1 MEYMNLSIEEKAIA
15 INLAMNIDQGNIDLN
30 EVVNVFAENFND
42 AYQIITFWK
51 SLINQSP
58 MIKDVLEKLHEKF
71 ILEMQRNKL
80 EEIYSYS

>member
-1 MEYMNLSIEEKAIA
+1 MNLSIEEKAIA

-42 AYQIITFWK
+42 AYQIINFWK
-51 SLINQSP
+51 SIVKESP
-58 MIKDVLEKLHEKF
+58 MIKDVLEQLHEKF
-71 ILEMQRNKL
+71 TLEMQRNKL

>member
-1 MEYMNLSIEEKAIA
+1 MNLSIEEKAIA

-51 SLINQSP
+51 SIVKESP
-58 MIKDVLEKLHEKF
+58 MIKDVLEQWHEKF
-71 ILEMQRNKL
+71 TLEMQRSKL
-80 EEIYSYS
+80 EEIYLYS

>member
-1 MEYMNLSIEEKAIA
+1 MNLSIEEKAIA

-30 EVVNVFAENFND
+30 EVVNIFAENFND

-58 MIKDVLEKLHEKF
+58 MIKDVLEQLHEKF
-71 ILEMQRNKL
+71 TLEMQRSKL
-80 EEIYSYS
+80 EEIYLYS

>member
-1 MEYMNLSIEEKAIA
+1 MNLSIEEKAIA

-71 ILEMQRNKL
+71 TLEMQRSKL
-80 EEIYSYS
+80 EEIYLYS

>member
-1 MEYMNLSIEEKAIA
+1 MNLSIEEKAIA

-51 SLINQSP
+51 SLINQSQ

-71 ILEMQRNKL
+71 TLEMQRSKL
-80 EEIYSYS
+80 EEIYLYS

>member
-1 MEYMNLSIEEKAIA
+1 MNLSIEEKAIA
-15 INLAMNIDQGNIDLN
+15 INLAMNIDQGNVDLN

-51 SLINQSP
+51 TLVNDSP
-58 MIKDVLEKLHEKF
+58 MIKDVLEQLHKKF
-71 ILEMQRNKL
+71 TLEMQRSKL

>member
-1 MEYMNLSIEEKAIA
+1 MNLSIEEKAIA

-58 MIKDVLEKLHEKF
+58 MIKDVLEQLHEKF
-71 ILEMQRNKL
+71 TLEMQRSKL
-80 EEIYSYS
+80 EEIYLYS

>member
-1 MEYMNLSIEEKAIA
+1 MNLSIEEKAIA

-51 SLINQSP
+51 SLINDSP
-58 MIKDVLEKLHEKF
+58 MIKDVLEQLHEKF
-71 ILEMQRNKL
+71 TLEMQRNKL
-80 EEIYSYS
+80 EEIYLYS

>member
-1 MEYMNLSIEEKAIA
+1 MNLSIEEKAIA

-42 AYQIITFWK
+42 AYQIINFWK
-51 SLINQSP
+51 SIVEESP

-71 ILEMQRNKL
+71 TLEMQRNKL
-80 EEIYSYS
+80 EEIYLYS

>member
-1 MEYMNLSIEEKAIA
+1 MNLSIEEKAIA

-42 AYQIITFWK
+42 AYQIINFWK
-51 SLINQSP
+51 SIVKESP

-71 ILEMQRNKL
+71 TLEMQRSKL
-80 EEIYSYS
+80 EEIYLYS

>member
-1 MEYMNLSIEEKAIA
+1 MNLSIEEKAIA

-42 AYQIITFWK
+42 AYQIINFWK
-51 SLINQSP
+51 SIVKESP

-71 ILEMQRNKL
+71 TLEMQRSKL

>member
-1 MEYMNLSIEEKAIA
+1 MNLSIEEKAIA

-58 MIKDVLEKLHEKF
+58 MIKDVLEQLHEKF
-71 ILEMQRNKL
+71 TLEMQRNKL
-80 EEIYSYS
+80 EEIYLYS

>member
-1 MEYMNLSIEEKAIA
+1 MNLSIEEKAIA

-51 SLINQSP
+51 SIVKESP
-58 MIKDVLEKLHEKF
+58 MIKDVLEQLHEKF

-80 EEIYSYS
+80 EEIYLYS

>member
-1 MEYMNLSIEEKAIA
+1 MNLSIEEKAIA

-51 SLINQSP
+51 SLINDSP
-58 MIKDVLEKLHEKF
+58 MIKDVLEQLHEKF
-71 ILEMQRNKL
+71 TLEMQRSKL
-80 EEIYSYS
+80 EEIYLYS

>member
-1 MEYMNLSIEEKAIA
+1 MNLSIEEKAIA
-15 INLAMNIDQGNIDLN
+15 INLAMNIEQGNIDLN

-58 MIKDVLEKLHEKF
+58 MIKDVLEQLHEKF
-71 ILEMQRNKL
+71 VVEMQRSKL
-80 EEIYSYS
+80 EEIYLYS

>member
-1 MEYMNLSIEEKAIA
+1 MNLSIEEKAIA

-51 SLINQSP
+51 SIVKESP
-58 MIKDVLEKLHEKF
+58 MIKDVLEQLHEKF
-71 ILEMQRNKL
+71 ILEMQRSKL
-80 EEIYSYS
+80 EEIYLYS

>member
-1 MEYMNLSIEEKAIA
+1 MNLSIEEKAIA

-51 SLINQSP
+51 SIVKESP
-58 MIKDVLEKLHEKF
+58 MIKDVLEQLHEKF
-71 ILEMQRNKL
+71 ILEIQRSKL
-80 EEIYSYS
+80 EEIYLYS

>member
-1 MEYMNLSIEEKAIA
+1 MNLSIEEKAIA

-42 AYQIITFWK
+42 AYQIINFWK
-51 SLINQSP
+51 SIVKESP

-71 ILEMQRNKL
+71 TLEMQRNKL
-80 EEIYSYS
+80 EEIFLYS